1 MSMTENEAIKIIKQE
16 NGWESNQRIKDAFSM
31 AIKAL
36 EEIQQY
42 KAKLQAFEAIG
53 TIEECQAAVEK
64 MKPKKAIVK
73 KGIPYCPC
81 CEAIALTETGDSFL
95 DYEVNHCDYC
105 GQAIQGKE

>member
-1 MSMTENEAIKIIKQE
+1 MSMTENEAKQVLE
-16 NGWESNQRIKDAFSM
+16 NIWDFATAEDDYFGDFVEK
-31 AIKAL
+31 AIDIAKNIF

-42 KAKLQAFEAIG
+42 RAIG
-53 TIEECQAAVEK
+53 TIEECRAAVEK
-64 MKPKKAIVK
+64 TKPKKAIVK

-95 DYEVNHCDYC
+95 DYEVNHCDNC